1 MTILQSIFLGII
13 QGITEFFPI
22 SSSGHLILLEHFM
35 KLPVHALR
43 SFDIAVHFGSLLA
56 IFIYFRKDFV
66 ALIKSTI
73 NIVSGKI
80 KKTEL
85 IKNEVIWLIIA
96 SVPAVIVG
104 VLLNPIFDEYFRS
117 DYLVSIFM
125 IITGIYFLISE
136 KFKTT
141 EKKLTWKNTLLIGI
155 SQAFAILPGVSR
167 SGSTIATGIFCGI
180 KREDA
185 ARFSFILGSIAVTG
199 ATLLTTKDILET
211 GLTIDL
217 LTLMIGIL
225 SSGIASLLSIHYL
238 MKLLKTKT
246 LFWFAIYLFAV
257 GGLMLLI

>member
-1 MTILQSIFLGII
+1 
-13 QGITEFFPI
+13 
-22 SSSGHLILLEHFM
+22 
-35 KLPVHALR
+35 
-43 SFDIAVHFGSLLA
+43 
-56 IFIYFRKDFV
+56 
-66 ALIKSTI
+66 
-73 NIVSGKI
+73 
-80 KKTEL
+80 
-85 IKNEVIWLIIA
+85 
-96 SVPAVIVG
+96 
-104 VLLNPIFDEYFRS
+104 
-117 DYLVSIFM
+117 M